1 MNVLDLLGDSHC
13 HLDVTCTKN
22 DIRELA
28 ERLNTSQFEGRHDF
42 FHIMTTNHLDLELMD
57 ELLEQLDGG
66 VVVPYWGVHPWYSH
80 LFCDELKLPLSFS
93 TAEEAMKDPST
104 DSLTNQDESTT
115 AKGDSRNGKEKNL
128 EIPSLNDLNDVI
140 ATLNEVRL
148 KGTLKDSSSTSATAS
163 RNIDTPAS
171 DETSP
176 EPSLAPR
183 TRSLLEELKYTHYN
197 SVLTPPPT
205 PQLLAVLP
213 QPIDIHS
220 HLNRIRSLIKKY
232 PQLKYGIGE
241 IGLDRMFRIPLNGY
255 FGNQIQPMENQKLS
269 YSRVSMDHQQHI
281 FKLHLALA
289 EELERPVSLH
299 CVKAHGSLYN
309 IVTEYPKIP
318 RIILH
323 SYSGSLEQ
331 AKMWMGFYSKS
342 SQRLYFSLSNLINGV
357 DKKATLLRDI
367 VTGLESEQLL
377 IETDVSVDKYLC
389 GKELRDVT
397 SGRVVKEQATK
408 EAMEAK
414 ESATTKEN
422 GDSTSNNT
430 QEVPTETQPTS
441 IFPPPRREKDYFHN
455 LLEIYRKICVIRG
468 WDLEVEH
475 WRIRGNLRESI
486 K

>member
-13 HLDVTCTKN
+13 HLDVTCSKD

-28 ERLNTSQFEGRHDF
+28 ERLNTSQFEGHHDF

-80 LFCDELKLPLSFS
+80 LFCDELKLPMSLSN
-93 TAEEAMKDPST
+93 AEEAMKNPRT
-104 DSLTNQDESTT
+104 DSVTNQDETNT
-115 AKGDSRNGKEKNL
+115 ANGDSRNRTENNL
-128 EIPSLNDLNDVI
+128 EIPSLKDLNDVM
-140 ATLNEVRL
+140 ATLSDVVL
-148 KGTLKDSSSTSATAS
+148 DGTLKDSSITSVTAS
-163 RNIDTPAS
+163 SKIDTLAP
-171 DETSP
+171 DETSL
-176 EPSLAPR
+176 EPTQASQA
-183 TRSLLEELKYTHYN
+183 RSLLEELKYTHYN

-220 HLNRIRSLIKKY
+220 HLNRIRSLVKKY
-232 PQLKYGIGE
+232 PRLKYGIGE

-269 YSRVSMDHQQHI
+269 FSRVSMDHQQHI

-299 CVKAHGSLYN
+299 CVKAHGSLYS

-318 RIILH
+318 SIILH

-331 AKMWMGFYSKS
+331 AKMWMGFYRKS

-414 ESATTKEN
+414 ESATMNKN
-422 GDSTSNNT
+422 GDSTTS
-430 QEVPTETQPTS
+430 QEVPQTTS
-441 IFPPPRREKDYFHN
+441 ISPPPRREEDYFHN

-468 WDLEVEH
+468 WDLEVDH